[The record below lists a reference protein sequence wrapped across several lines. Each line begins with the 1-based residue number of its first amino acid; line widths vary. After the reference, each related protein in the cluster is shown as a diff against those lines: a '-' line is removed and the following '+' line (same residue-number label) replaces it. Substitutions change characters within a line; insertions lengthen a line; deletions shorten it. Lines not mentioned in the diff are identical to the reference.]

1 MIRLVAVVVLV
12 MISGLLHAASG
23 QQQAKPTPAETE
35 PKAKATPAGD
45 FAIGQ
50 VEAVRPG
57 TPTTLVLRVVEASDS
72 VRRIKVEGRLT
83 VELPASVLRGIQG
96 GAAAIRV
103 GDHVRV
109 AGIVRDG
116 RLIVTS
122 AMVLR
127 GK

>member
-1 MIRLVAVVVLV
+1 MTGLAAAAVACVLV
-12 MISGLLHAASG
+12 FGVFQAAG
-23 QQQAKPTPAETE
+23 QQPKPTFAETD
-35 PKAKATPAGD
+35 PKARPTPAGD
-45 FAIGQ
+45 FAIGR

-57 TPTTLVLRVVEASDS
+57 TPTTLTLRVVEASDT

-83 VELPASVLRGIQG
+83 VDLSEAVLRGIQG
-96 GAAAIRV
+96 GAAGIRV

-122 AMVLR
+122 AVVLR